1 MFTNESP
8 PCSRSD
14 RATQWLNL
22 AGTFGGHPDY
32 TYSSSWIS
40 ISKESLLAA
49 SLGNLC
55 QFWITFTVEVFQD
68 SFPMYLKTISSIS
81 FCVHCPPFCN
91 WPPARRICFGLL
103 FKHTCIVL
111 ANCAEIPLSL
121 FFLGAKAPRTSTLSF
136 YDRWSKTFVIFM
148 ALCLL
153 PSCAVHHIHAPP
165 ELGNQV
171 VKQDSL
177 ISAKQRQRIT
187 SFGFLTM
194 HQLIQPKRLFAYFS
208 TGALCLFMNNLN
220 AQNIF

>member
-68 SFPMYLKTISSIS
+68 SFPMYFQYFLLRPLPTVLQLATSKKNLLWS
-81 FCVHCPPFCN
+81 PF
-91 WPPARRICFGLL
+91 
-103 FKHTCIVL
+103 
-111 ANCAEIPLSL
+111 
-121 FFLGAKAPRTSTLSF
+121 
-136 YDRWSKTFVIFM
+136 
-148 ALCLL
+148 
-153 PSCAVHHIHAPP
+153 
-165 ELGNQV
+165 
-171 VKQDSL
+171 
-177 ISAKQRQRIT
+177 
-187 SFGFLTM
+187 
-194 HQLIQPKRLFAYFS
+194 
-208 TGALCLFMNNLN
+208 
-220 AQNIF
+220 